1 VGVDVL
7 VLEGEDDESLTVAA
21 VSGADEVVV
30 ASVVEHE
37 ASFAAVEAEKK
48 GLGCVAGAVVRRAH
62 QQHTVRVLVVDEH
75 CTECDERNNASGA
88 CILLHTQAKSL
99 THRGCP

>member
-7 VLEGEDDESLTVAA
+7 VLDGEDVESLAVAA
-21 VSGADEVVV
+21 VPGVRADEVVE

-37 ASFAAVEAEKK
+37 ASFAAVEAEE
-48 GLGCVAGAVVRRAH
+48 GLGGVAGAVVRRAH

-75 CTECDERNNASGA
+75 CTKCDERNNASGA
-88 CILLHTQAKSL
+88 CILLYTYK
-99 THRGCP
+99 

>member
-7 VLEGEDDESLTVAA
+7 VLDDEDDESLAVAA
-21 VSGADEVVV
+21 VSGVGADEVVV

-37 ASFAAVEAEKK
+37 ASFAAVEAEK

-75 CTECDERNNASGA
+75 CTECDERNDASEA
-88 CILLHTQAKSL
+88 CILLYTYK
-99 THRGCP
+99 